1 MIPPDED
8 AAFVA
13 CMENILDLYQQ
24 PLDPRFPVVNMDEQS
39 VQLLQE
45 SRVPLPGAPGRLKR
59 VDHEYRRNGTASL
72 FVFTEALSGW
82 RRVSVRER
90 RTAVDWAEEVKSLLE
105 EVYRDA
111 EQVILICDNLNTHKL
126 ASLYKAFP
134 AAEAQQLSKRLAL
147 HHTPVHGSWLNIA
160 EIELSVL
167 TRQCL
172 SRRLPG
178 LRDPKAG
185 DGGVG
190 IAPKCRLKRGRLA
203 VYYPRRTHPTQK
215 IIPTCSN
222 VTKH

>member
-1 MIPPDED
+1 MVPPRY
-8 AAFVA
+8 
-13 CMENILDLYQQ
+13 LSL
-24 PLDPRFPVVNMDEQS
+24 PRHFLGGDGC
-39 VQLLQE
+39 
-45 SRVPLPGAPGRLKR
+45 RCG
-59 VDHEYRRNGTASL
+59 
-72 FVFTEALSGW
+72 
-82 RRVSVRER
+82 ER

-126 ASLYKAFP
+126 ESLYKAFP
-134 AAEAQQLSKRLAL
+134 AAEAQRLSKRLAL

-172 SRRLPG
+172 SRRLPD
-178 LRDPKAG
+178 LETLKQETAAWVSHRNAASK
-185 DGGVG
+185 GVDWRFTTQDAR
-190 IAPKCRLKRGRLA
+190 I
-203 VYYPRRTHPTQK
+203 PTQK

>member
-82 RRVSVRER
+82 A
-90 RTAVDWAEEVKSLLE
+90 T
-105 EVYRDA
+105 
-111 EQVILICDNLNTHKL
+111 
-126 ASLYKAFP
+126 
-134 AAEAQQLSKRLAL
+134 
-147 HHTPVHGSWLNIA
+147 
-160 EIELSVL
+160 
-167 TRQCL
+167 
-172 SRRLPG
+172 
-178 LRDPKAG
+178 
-185 DGGVG
+185 GVG
-190 IAPKCRLKRGRLA
+190 AGATDSGRLG
-203 VYYPRRTHPTQK
+203 RRGQK
-215 IIPTCSN
+215 SF
-222 VTKH
+222 